1 MVACVCGALV
11 GEPQGASV
19 VACVEAYAGEVV
31 DAVGEA
37 VEDDFQSFG
46 TVCGEDVRQEAV
58 GEVGEVCVSK
68 EAFHS
73 FGAYRRVV
81 GDVGEAVLCDVFV
94 CCKHNAIF

>member
-1 MVACVCGALV
+1 M
-11 GEPQGASV
+11 
-19 VACVEAYAGEVV
+19 EAYAREVV

-37 VEDDFQSFG
+37 VEDDLQCCA
-46 TVCGEDVRQEAV
+46 TVGSEDVRQEAV

-81 GDVGEAVLCDVFV
+81 GDVGEAVLYDVFV